1 MSNGIFLI
9 QDDGQL
15 VKMIQEEY
23 DSETFLQ
30 KTLAQYPDL
39 LANQMGQRLLLI
51 SREMGVPSEE
61 GGPNTWSLD
70 HLFVDRSAIPTLV
83 EVKRSSDTRIRR
95 EVVGQM
101 LDYAANAVV
110 YWPLE
115 TIRSQ
120 FDTTCQNQ
128 GFNAEQLLDEF
139 LEETTEEEF
148 WQQLKI
154 NLRAGKIRILFVAD
168 KIPNE
173 LRRIVEFLNGQMD
186 PAEVLAIE
194 IPQFTGQGLRTLV
207 PRVIGQ
213 TAEAEAKKSSSV
225 QEKRQWDES
234 SFFEAL
240 TTESNPEIVKVA
252 RRILEWATSKNL
264 YVWWGRGKKTGSFVP
279 VFVHNTTRHQLFAV
293 WTRGYVEIYF
303 QWYQYKAPFE
313 DEERRKILQRKLN
326 EIDGVN
332 IPDSSLA
339 SRPGFGLNL
348 LTNREA
354 FEKFIKIFEWFINQ
368 AEGVE
373 SGTENAI

>member
-9 QDDGQL
+9 QNNGQL
-15 VKMIQEEY
+15 VKMIREEY
-23 DSETFLQ
+23 DSEFFLQ
-30 KTLAQYPDL
+30 KTLSQYPDL
-39 LANQMGQRLLLI
+39 LADQAGQRLLLI

-61 GGPNTWSLD
+61 GGSNTWSLD
-70 HLFVDRSAIPTLV
+70 HLFVDQSAIPTLV

-120 FDTTCQNQ
+120 FEETCQSQGADTTQVLN
-128 GFNAEQLLDEF
+128 EF
-139 LEETTEEEF
+139 LEGITEEEF
-148 WQQLKI
+148 WQQLKT

-168 KIPNE
+168 KIPNK

-213 TAEAEAKKSSSV
+213 TAEAEAKKKSLPR
-225 QEKRQWDES
+225 EKQQWNES
-234 SFFEAL
+234 SFFKTLA
-240 TTESNPEIVKVA
+240 SKNNSEIVKVA

-264 YVWWGRGKKTGSFVP
+264 FIWWGQGKKTGSFVP
-279 VFVHNTTRHQLFAV
+279 VFIGNVNRHQLFAV
-293 WTRGYVEIYF
+293 WTRGDVEIYF
-303 QWYQYKAPFE
+303 QWYQYKAPF
-313 DEERRKILQRKLN
+313 DNEEYRKVLKSKLN
-326 EIDGVN
+326 AIDGVN
-332 IPDSSLA
+332 IPNTSLS
-339 SRPGFGLNL
+339 SRPAFGLDL
-348 LTNREA
+348 LANQAA
-354 FEKFIKIFEWFINQ
+354 FEKFIAIFEWFIAQ
-368 AEGVE
+368 VESVETGVE
-373 SGTENAI
+373 NAL